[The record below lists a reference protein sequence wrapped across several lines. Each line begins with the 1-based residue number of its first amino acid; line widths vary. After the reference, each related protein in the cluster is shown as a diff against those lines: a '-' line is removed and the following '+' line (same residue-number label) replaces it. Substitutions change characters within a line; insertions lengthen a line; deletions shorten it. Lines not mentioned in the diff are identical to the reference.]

1 MSKEEKV
8 EMWLNRL
15 MNTNVIFI
23 DEKNIIK
30 YGNISVE
37 IDKEV
42 YKTLK
47 SIKNPVLI

>member
-1 MSKEEKV
+1 MNKEEKV

-15 MNTNVIFI
+15 MNTNVIFN
-23 DEKNIIK
+23 DEKNTIK